1 MNEFVMYLNSMNSA
15 KSESMNAL
23 AESQLMSKYYSKIEV
38 KREISN
44 ALTKYLKDNSDSRE
58 AIILTGH
65 AGDGKTSILIQV
77 LDDFGYFNDGKKP
90 LKIDEEFNDLY
101 YIKDMS
107 ELSVQQQKELLLRFL
122 NCSKNNKSAII
133 VSNTGPI
140 INTFKDLFKA
150 DVSAEE
156 IEKKI
161 LKAIENT
168 ISNKI
173 LISTK
178 EDEFSFRM
186 VNIANID
193 NSYMIEN
200 ILKKVLNKDLWY
212 VCLEC
217 INKDKCPIYHN
228 YVDLDVNFD
237 EVVSQIGKLYFW
249 LSERGTRLTIRQML
263 AHITYAMTSNL
274 ECDDIDHFADNLS
287 ARRKYS
293 FANGFFG
300 AYDDSKLRANALNIK
315 TIKELNLIGLDKK
328 SFGIYDDELFIK
340 ENLSIF
346 PDNIISKLRMIID
359 TSVESVSNDTSLS
372 LKLRN
377 ELRRYLILFGSYH
390 DESMKI
396 DNEIIGEPFIYYYKA
411 VTATENF
418 NKAEIRRLEKIVFAA
433 LYRYFVGV
441 YPMKDEEFLYVTL
454 RKDFNVVQN
463 TQMLVARVPKND
475 IRIELENIKDKVEPE
490 KLQSRMILKIGAKG
504 RFTISAEFLEYM
516 FKFYD
521 GEVFTNLRPSFSYGI
536 SKLKVQILKE
546 YKINDE
552 KITLIVIHNDK
563 VHKMGIEI
571 IRDEIIVD

>member
-15 KSESMNAL
+15 KSGNMNTL
-23 AESQLMSKYYSKIEV
+23 AESQLMSNYYSKIQV

-44 ALTKYLKDNSDSRE
+44 TLTRYLKDRNSRE

-77 LDDFGYFNDGKKP
+77 LEDIGYFDNGKRP
-90 LKIDEEFNDLY
+90 LKIEEEFNGLY

-107 ELSVQQQKELLLRFL
+107 ELSFQQQKELLWKFL
-122 NCSKNNKSAII
+122 NCGKNNKSAII

-140 INTFKDLFKA
+140 INTFKDLFKGEL
-150 DVSAEE
+150 SEEE

-161 LKAIENT
+161 LKAIET
-168 ISNKI
+168 TKGDKIAISK
-173 LISTK
+173 K

-200 ILKKVLNKDLWY
+200 ILKNILNKDLWE
-212 VCLEC
+212 EC
-217 INKDKCPIYHN
+217 FSCTNKDKCPIYNN
-228 YVDLDVNFD
+228 YVDLDANFD
-237 EVVSQIGKLYFW
+237 EVVRQIGKLYFW
-249 LSERGTRLTIRQML
+249 LSERGTKLTIRQML
-263 AHITYAMTSNL
+263 AHITFAMTSNL
-274 ECDDIDHFADNLS
+274 ECEDIVDFADNLT

-340 ENLSIF
+340 ENLSNF
-346 PDNIISKLRMIID
+346 PNNIKNKLRMIID
-359 TSVESVSNDTSLS
+359 TSVDSVSSDTSLS
-372 LKLRN
+372 LKIRN
-377 ELRRYLILFGSYH
+377 ELRRYLILFGSCN
-390 DESMKI
+390 DESIAI
-396 DNEIIGEPFIYYYKA
+396 DNEIFGEPFMYYYRA
-411 VTATENF
+411 VTAIENY
-418 NKAEIRRLEKIVFAA
+418 NKAEIRRLEKIVFVA

-454 RKDFNVVQN
+454 RKDFNIVQN

-475 IRIELENIKDKVEPE
+475 IRIVLEPLNEKVEPE
-490 KLQSRMILKIGAKG
+490 KIQSRMVLKIGAKG
-504 RFTISAEFLEYM
+504 RFTISVEFLEYM

-552 KITLIVIHNDK
+552 KITLIVIQNDK
-563 VHKMGIEI
+563 VHKMGIELI
-571 IRDEIIVD
+571 GDEIIVD